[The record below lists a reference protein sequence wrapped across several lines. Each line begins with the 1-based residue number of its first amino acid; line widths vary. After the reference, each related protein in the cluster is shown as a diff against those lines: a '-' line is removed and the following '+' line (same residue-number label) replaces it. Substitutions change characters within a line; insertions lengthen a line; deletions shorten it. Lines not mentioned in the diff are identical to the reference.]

1 MAFSFKN
8 IRLDGCKLGPL
19 SPKDYRTTF
28 KDDSIPDKVDLRPF
42 CTPVENQGQLGS
54 CTANAS
60 VGALEFLYKKNDG
73 RSVDLSRLFVYFN
86 ARRMTGQ
93 TNEDSGCYI
102 REAMASILAFG
113 VCREDTWPY
122 NAGKFAEP
130 PTKEAYSE
138 ALKYGAIQYSR
149 VSGGKGAIS
158 ALAAGYPVVF
168 GTSLPMRC
176 YEEAATTGVIP
187 QPTEEERQAPP
198 KSGHSMLIVG
208 YDKRDERFI
217 VRNSWGED
225 WGNRGYCTMPFG
237 VIEDFSMFDELW
249 IVTFPEEHGTFTV
262 IRPNVEST
270 ARPATRPLN
279 PEPTISRLASSM
291 RNEIRSSLTRDLA
304 ASSQKVENLL
314 RGAIPAR
321 EPAHRAEPPRLDHP
335 LTVSPGS
342 WSSFSTAFGD
352 EPNPPDAD
360 DKKFFHGVWRGRF
373 EVVGMSCSAEIIF
386 QPNGDYSSLSQ
397 SDNGWYA
404 FRAVGTWQLLGQ
416 GNMQIHYND
425 HDPKE
430 WNGKKLEFPENEN
443 IHFQVLNKN
452 KMKSVLCEW
461 QRSPERK

>member
-1 MAFSFKN
+1 MVFSLKH
-8 IRLDGCKLGPL
+8 IRLDGCKLGPP

-28 KDDSIPDKVDLRPF
+28 KDSPIPEKVDLRPF

-113 VCREDTWPY
+113 VCRENTWPY
-122 NAGKFAEP
+122 DVGKLAEQP
-130 PTKEAYSE
+130 ANEAYSE
-138 ALKYGAIQYSR
+138 ALKYGSIQYSR
-149 VSGGKGAIS
+149 VSGSRGAIS

-225 WGNRGYCTMPFG
+225 WGNRGYCTMPFK

-249 IVTFPEEHGTFTV
+249 IVTSPEEHGTFSI
-262 IRPNVEST
+262 IRPNLEPT
-270 ARPATRPLN
+270 ALPATGPPQ

-291 RNEIRSSLTRDLA
+291 RDQIRASLDRDLA
-304 ASSQKVENLL
+304 ASSQKIENLL
-314 RGAIPAR
+314 RGSTQTSDQVRQTDQMKSDFPLAI
-321 EPAHRAEPPRLDHP
+321 
-335 LTVSPGS
+335 SPSGGRS
-342 WSSFSTAFGD
+342 YSMGFGD

-360 DKKFFHGVWRGRF
+360 DKKFFHSVWRGRY
-373 EVVGMSCSAEIIF
+373 EVVGMSCSAEMIF

-443 IHFQVLNKN
+443 IHFQVINKN
-452 KMKSVLCEW
+452 KIKSSLCEW
-461 QRSPERK
+461 QRFPERK